1 MLEWLKS
8 LLKKKERPEPRVIE
22 YRGMKAYFDTEMIEE
37 FERNKIDYEKAF
49 RESVDEALDNEETDE
64 ENQYK

>member
-8 LLKKKERPEPRVIE
+8 LFVKKRPEPRTVE
-22 YRGMKAYFDTEMIEE
+22 HRGMKAYFDTEMIEE
-37 FERNKIDYEKAF
+37 FERNKIDYERAF

-64 ENQYK
+64 ENPYR